1 MYFGQTTIRKWIGGR
16 KILKVGEEYNEWS
29 RYISQLRPSK
39 APWVLETK
47 LGMKT
52 WKTVDS
58 YTSLTHRIKAYLL
71 PLMSFSSVM
80 AIFEMF
86 P

>member
-1 MYFGQTTIRKWIGGR
+1 M
-16 KILKVGEEYNEWS
+16 ILKVGEEYNEWN
-29 RYISQLRPSK
+29 RYISQLRASK
-39 APWVLETK
+39 TLGVLETR

-52 WKTVDS
+52 WKIVDS
-58 YTSLTHRIKAYLL
+58 YMSLTHRIKAYLL

-80 AIFEMF
+80 ATFQMF